1 MFSCHPPCGNLVIA
15 PSGHDSSPSAL
26 RPGWVTFL
34 RLTGQQSL
42 AAQLLLMSALPE
54 RLCFLRKH
62 DGGYLTSPLRF
73 KLPLVRWKALDRFLI
88 KLSFDLKTFWRLYT
102 VEIEHMK
109 RRVTCDCDRSRWRQ
123 KVPLPEFG
131 SRPRRDQS
139 QLYFIR
145 LLAG

>member
-1 MFSCHPPCGNLVIA
+1 MFSCHPPCGDLVIA

-34 RLTGQQSL
+34 RLTGRQSL
-42 AAQLLLMSALPE
+42 AAQLLLTSVLPGHF
-54 RLCFLRKH
+54 RFLRKH
-62 DGGYLTSPLRF
+62 NDGYLTSPLMF

-88 KLSFDLKTFWRLYT
+88 QVSFDFKTFWRLYT

-109 RRVTCDCDRSRWRQ
+109 RRVTCGCDRSRRRQ
-123 KVPLPEFG
+123 KVPSPEFG